1 MIIAV
6 EGAAKSVSTMYRA
19 EPSANT
25 LSVAASLAAYCVCR
39 PFDVRVDTAGPAH
52 SICQGAASLNRA
64 WMLGM
69 GPAEPSGV
77 DYIGAFLPRAHL
89 LLGLLI

>member
-1 MIIAV
+1 
-6 EGAAKSVSTMYRA
+6 MYRA

-25 LSVAASLAAYCVCR
+25 LRVAASLAAYCVCR
-39 PFDVRVDTAGPAH
+39 PFDVPTVCGAGPAH
-52 SICQGAASLNRA
+52 FICQGAASLNRA

>member
-1 MIIAV
+1 MIVAV

-19 EPSANT
+19 
-25 LSVAASLAAYCVCR
+25 
-39 PFDVRVDTAGPAH
+39 GPAH
-52 SICQGAASLNRA
+52 FYSQGAASLNRA